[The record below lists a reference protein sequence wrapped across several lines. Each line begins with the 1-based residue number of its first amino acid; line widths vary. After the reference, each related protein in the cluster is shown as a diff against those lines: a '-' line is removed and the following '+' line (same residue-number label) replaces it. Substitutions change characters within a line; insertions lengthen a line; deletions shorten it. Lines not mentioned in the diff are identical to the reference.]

1 MKAKVKKSSL
11 YYIIILLAL
20 CAISLTVAGGGGLNK
35 TVHAAQVSLEG
46 TGDEFAFSAESYGA
60 GESFAFVSVAHFENG
75 NAAGLVFGGKEN
87 DSCFVFNVDRAANMV
102 KLMYFYDMAENRKVE
117 VLKEEYYVGS
127 AIMNEGERNYVQSRT
142 ANIDKVYLKV
152 AVNADGTAEF
162 YADGIRRFAY
172 KNGSEEAEVININ
185 GFTLGDDDKTPIEYE
200 GGFLGYNCFN
210 AKVYFADTLIG
221 ETDYGYYG
229 EFYRNQFHFSQFAH
243 WNNDPNGLVYYNG
256 YYHLY
261 FQHNPYGNTWDA
273 MHWGHARSK
282 DLVHWELLPIALV
295 PDRDLSTEGATD
307 YGIGAMWSGSAR
319 VYHKGDSDK
328 IDNEYKW
335 FGETADKADGE
346 PLGLIGFYTRFD
358 NGGNRHQIVMYST
371 DGGLSW
377 NKRNNIPST
386 VSKDLNGAPVVG
398 GSWRDPKVFD
408 ISGITGIADGYRWGM
423 VLTDMEDNT
432 LFFLKSRNMVEW
444 EHAGSYYV
452 YRPECPDVFTLGAD
466 GGEQHTV
473 ITFTSR
479 YYVVCNLAYE
489 GGNIVMK
496 DPETNAAI
504 NRLDTNGEYLQVMD
518 YGVDSYA
525 GQTFYIDE
533 SSDSAYKGKAVGV
546 SWFSGVPNA
555 DESIESGVLQTARKV
570 WNGGGMTIPVIYGLK
585 KQGAKYALTSTPIT
599 VNDENFE
606 KKQLNGLE
614 EIKSHS
620 FEITATVQNAD
631 RNPVYFRINGSEDGA
646 HYTEIG
652 WNAQDGYYVD
662 RTHTEDAGI
671 NFPQPNYACKYAS
684 GMGKDNTLLDFY
696 ILSDNGGVE
705 VYCDGFTVPF
715 YILTFASPYSVRAA
729 FTADDAASATVAV
742 NEIASVWRTE
752 SEETLINLSS
762 AQLDL
767 GAELG
772 QTQTITAYAQGKD
785 ISYEVTEGAD
795 IVRVEPTAT
804 GARIT
809 GLKAGEA
816 QIKVS
821 AGVSSRTIS
830 VTVHSGRVDGDFT
843 FVSDGIVSGNWYYS
857 GNALIGEQTGGDGFI
872 LASESGGDFTYSAS
886 FDLGSG
892 AAAALVFRAAAE
904 NGKLSSYLIANYD
917 NNSKIVKLWSQ
928 NGELGNVPAGEPD
941 IRNLV
946 LTAETKGRNVKV
958 YLNGNKLIDCD
969 IRENDP
975 LNGKFGLNVC
985 ATKAA
990 FSSVTV
996 QKSEHDYS
1004 GSGNMVIK
1012 SGAEQKVLEIIN
1024 VTLGNAALSSG
1035 QYECSGRE
1043 ITIKQSYMEL
1053 LPQAGNYT
1061 FIIYGS
1067 AYTFTANVNVP
1078 SVPRTELEAIAVD
1091 SGISATLWLGN
1102 SKVDYVK
1109 VNGEEIDPSLY
1120 KIANYMLI
1128 ISPEAL
1134 VEGENTVQIND
1145 SQSVTVTVLEV
1156 PHKTA
1161 TESAADGGANIGL
1174 IVGLSVGIVL
1184 AVGAAA
1190 AVTVIML
1197 MRKKKGVSVK
1207 ESVKENK

>member
-11 YYIIILLAL
+11 CYIIILLAL
-20 CAISLTVAGGGGLNK
+20 CAIALTVAGGGGLNK

-46 TGDEFAFSAESYGA
+46 AGDEFAFSAESYGA

-87 DSCFVFNVDRAANMV
+87 ESCFVFNVDRSANAV
-102 KLMYFYDMAENRKVE
+102 KLMYFYDMGENRKVE

-172 KNGSEEAEVININ
+172 KDGSEEAEVIDIN
-185 GFTLGDDDKTPIEYE
+185 GFTLGDDDRTPIKYE

-295 PDRDLSTEGATD
+295 PDRDLSTDGATD

-319 VYHKGDSDK
+319 VYRKGDSEK

-444 EHAGSYYV
+444 EHAGSYFV

-496 DPETNAAI
+496 DPDTNAAI

-533 SSDSAYKGKAVGV
+533 SSDSAYKGKAVGI

-555 DESIESGVLQTARKV
+555 DASIESGVLQTARKV

-631 RNPVYFRINGSEDGA
+631 RNPVYFRINGSENGEQ
-646 HYTEIG
+646 YTEIG

-684 GMGKDNTLLDFY
+684 GMGKDNTSLDFY

-772 QTQTITAYAQGKD
+772 QTQTVTAYAQGKE

-795 IVRVEPTAT
+795 IVTVEPTAT

-809 GLKAGEA
+809 ALKAGEA

-830 VTVHSGRVDGDFT
+830 VTVHSGRAEGDFT

-996 QKSEHDYS
+996 QKSEHEYS

-1012 SGAEQKVLEIIN
+1012 SSVEQKVLEIIN

-1067 AYTFTANVNVP
+1067 AYTFTVSVNVP

-1190 AVTVIML
+1190 VTVIML

-1207 ESVKENK
+1207 ESVEENK